1 MEYIKIAK
9 VSNVVLHRRG
19 TATQGT
25 LHLTTHHLIFESPQ
39 LSTEFWFPYP
49 LIYGV
54 HKNPGSTLLSKLTS
68 TNQIQLEGT
77 DSQNYKLYQG
87 KDLWSFVNIKVIG
100 KDYAVF
106 SLDFGG
112 DLHLQARKVYD
123 SILNLTVLSNITQLY
138 AFIYISNNLERKL
151 PSPDSWNIYDP
162 IKEFRRQG
170 LDSKDETCPWRLSTV
185 NEHYEFCPTYPSKLF
200 VPRSTSD
207 ILLKHASKFRSQKR
221 IPVLTYHHKAT
232 DCNILRSS
240 QPLLGLINQ
249 RSIQDEKLVWES
261 FNSFCNK
268 DIKRTKHVIVDA
280 RPRTNA
286 LAQMALGGGT
296 ENMDNYNFFL
306 ADNNMGVDKSLK
318 LPTVT
323 RLFLG
328 IDNIHIVSNTA
339 AYMTEFICQAGDLNL
354 PLEQNLIRSQ
364 KFSNWL
370 KLNTLILKSVD
381 MLLKSIIFN
390 HSNVLVHCSDGW
402 DRTSQVVSLLEICLD
417 PFYRTFEGFM
427 ILVEKDWCSF
437 GHRFLERSGHL
448 NSDIRFHD
456 NTMHSNFN
464 DVDTNGDDLDIGVNT
479 QDDYAEDDEGG
490 EDETNLINLSR
501 ISKKFNENFKLNKKS
516 LKFVSPVFQQF
527 LDCVYQLLTQN
538 PDLFE
543 FNERF
548 LRRLV
553 YHLYS
558 CQYGTFLSNSEKEK
572 FQQNLPNKTKSVWD
586 YFRSRRKQFINPNF
600 IQRKR
605 SGMNEHDQNLEEEE
619 KVEWISPD
627 LKKVQWWWQLY
638 GRKDSEMNDELRH
651 KRDSVPIS
659 VDKKSK
665 EHSNSDG
672 GKGLNLSIFGFDMF
686 NRK

>member
-19 TATQGT
+19 TATEGT

-77 DSQNYKLYQG
+77 DSQNYRLYQG
-87 KDLWSFVNIKVIG
+87 KDLWSFVNIKIIG
-100 KDYAVF
+100 KDYVVF
-106 SLDFGG
+106 SLDFGS
-112 DLHLQARKVYD
+112 DLHLQARKVYE
-123 SILNLTVLSNITQLY
+123 SILNLTVVGNINKLY
-138 AFIYISNNLERKL
+138 AFIYMSNNLERKL
-151 PSPDSWNIYDP
+151 SAPNSWQIYDP
-162 IKEFRRQG
+162 VREFQRQG
-170 LDSKDETCPWRLSTV
+170 LDDNDESCPWRLSRI
-185 NEHYEFCPTYPSKLF
+185 NEEYEFCSTYPSQLF

-240 QPLLGLINQ
+240 QPLPGLINQ
-249 RSIQDEKLVWES
+249 RSIQDEKLVWECFSS
-261 FNSFCNK
+261 FFSK

-296 ENMDNYNFFL
+296 ENMDNYNFLL
-306 ADNNMGVDKSLK
+306 ADSNLGVDKNIK

-339 AYMTEFICQAGDLNL
+339 AYMTEIICQAGDLNL
-354 PLEQNLIRSQ
+354 PLEQNLIKSQ

-381 MLLKSIIFN
+381 MLLKSMIFN

-417 PFYRTFEGFM
+417 PFYRTYEGFM

-448 NSDIRFHD
+448 NSDVRFHD
-456 NTMHSNFN
+456 NTMHSLFN
-464 DVDTNGDDLDIGVNT
+464 DGDTNGDSFDMD
-479 QDDYAEDDEGG
+479 QDDYGEDDGEDDE
-490 EDETNLINLSR
+490 DTNLLNLSK

-558 CQYGTFLSNSEKEK
+558 CQYGTFLSNNEKEK
-572 FQQNLPNKTKSVWD
+572 FQQDLPNKTKSVWD
-586 YFRSRRKQFINPNF
+586 YFRSRRKQFMNPNF
-600 IQRKR
+600 VQRDNSVRDDK
-605 SGMNEHDQNLEEEE
+605 EVAEDD

-627 LKKVQWWWQLY
+627 LKKIQWWWQLY
-638 GRKDSEMNDELRH
+638 GKKDSEMNDELRH
-651 KRDSVPIS
+651 KRGPSSLPM
-659 VDKKSK
+659 DKNSK
-665 EHSNSDG
+665 EHCNSDG
-672 GKGLNLSIFGFDMF
+672 SKGLNLSIFGFDMF

>member
-1 MEYIKIAK
+1 M
-9 VSNVVLHRRG
+9 
-19 TATQGT
+19 
-25 LHLTTHHLIFESPQ
+25 
-39 LSTEFWFPYP
+39 
-49 LIYGV
+49 
-54 HKNPGSTLLSKLTS
+54 
-68 TNQIQLEGT
+68 
-77 DSQNYKLYQG
+77 
-87 KDLWSFVNIKVIG
+87 
-100 KDYAVF
+100 
-106 SLDFGG
+106 
-112 DLHLQARKVYD
+112 
-123 SILNLTVLSNITQLY
+123 
-138 AFIYISNNLERKL
+138 
-151 PSPDSWNIYDP
+151 
-162 IKEFRRQG
+162 
-170 LDSKDETCPWRLSTV
+170 
-185 NEHYEFCPTYPSKLF
+185 
-200 VPRSTSD
+200 
-207 ILLKHASKFRSQKR
+207 
-221 IPVLTYHHKAT
+221 
-232 DCNILRSS
+232 
-240 QPLLGLINQ
+240 
-249 RSIQDEKLVWES
+249 
-261 FNSFCNK
+261 
-268 DIKRTKHVIVDA
+268 IVDA

-306 ADNNMGVDKSLK
+306 ADNNLGVDKNIK

-339 AYMTEFICQAGDLNL
+339 AYMTEIICQAGDLNL
-354 PLEQNLIRSQ
+354 PLEQNLIKSQ

-381 MLLKSIIFN
+381 MLLKSMIFN
-390 HSNVLVHCSDGW
+390 HSNVLIHCSDGW

-417 PFYRTFEGFM
+417 PFYRTYEGFM

-448 NSDIRFHD
+448 NSDVRFHD
-456 NTMHSNFN
+456 NTMHSLFN
-464 DVDTNGDDLDIGVNT
+464 DGDTNGDSFDMD
-479 QDDYAEDDEGG
+479 QDDYGEDDGEDDE
-490 EDETNLINLSR
+490 DTNLLNLSK

-558 CQYGTFLSNSEKEK
+558 CQYGTFLSNNEKEK
-572 FQQNLPNKTKSVWD
+572 FQQDLPNKTRSVWD

-600 IQRKR
+600 VQRDTSVK
-605 SGMNEHDQNLEEEE
+605 EDKEVAEDE

-627 LKKVQWWWQLY
+627 LKKIQWWWQLY
-638 GRKDSEMNDELRH
+638 GKKDSEMNDELRH
-651 KRDSVPIS
+651 KRGPSS
-659 VDKKSK
+659 LQMDKRSK
-665 EHSNSDG
+665 EHCNSDG
-672 GKGLNLSIFGFDMF
+672 SKGLNLSIFGFDMF

>member
-19 TATQGT
+19 TATEGT

-77 DSQNYKLYQG
+77 DSQNYRLYQG
-87 KDLWSFVNIKVIG
+87 KDLWSFVNIKIIG
-100 KDYAVF
+100 KDYVVF
-106 SLDFGG
+106 SLDFGS
-112 DLHLQARKVYD
+112 DLHLQARKVYE
-123 SILNLTVLSNITQLY
+123 SILNLTVVGNINKLY
-138 AFIYISNNLERKL
+138 AFIYMSNNLERKL
-151 PSPDSWNIYDP
+151 PAPNSWEIYDP
-162 IKEFRRQG
+162 VREFQRQG
-170 LDSKDETCPWRLSTV
+170 LDHNDESCPWRLSMI
-185 NEHYEFCPTYPSKLF
+185 NEQYEFCPTYPSQLF

-207 ILLKHASKFRSQKR
+207 TLLQHASKFRSQKR

-240 QPLLGLINQ
+240 QPLPGLINQ
-249 RSIQDEKLVWES
+249 RSIQDEKLVWECFSS
-261 FNSFCNK
+261 FFNT

-306 ADNNMGVDKSLK
+306 ADSNLGVDNNIK

-339 AYMTEFICQAGDLNL
+339 AYMTEIICQAGDLNL
-354 PLEQNLIRSQ
+354 PLEQNLIKSQ
-364 KFSNWL
+364 KFTNWL

-381 MLLKSIIFN
+381 MLLKSMIFN

-402 DRTSQVVSLLEICLD
+402 DRTSQVVSLLEMCLD
-417 PFYRTFEGFM
+417 PFYRTYEGFM

-448 NSDIRFHD
+448 NSDVRFHD
-456 NTMHSNFN
+456 NTMHSLFN
-464 DVDTNGDDLDIGVNT
+464 DGDTNGDSFDMD
-479 QDDYAEDDEGG
+479 QDDYGEDDGG
-490 EDETNLINLSR
+490 DDEDTNLINISK
-501 ISKKFNENFKLNKKS
+501 ISKKFNNNFKLNKKS

-548 LRRLV
+548 LRRLI

-558 CQYGTFLSNSEKEK
+558 CQYGTFLSNNEKEK
-572 FQQNLPNKTKSVWD
+572 FQQDLPNKTKSVWD
-586 YFRSRRKQFINPNF
+586 YFRSRKKQFINPNF
-600 IQRKR
+600 VQRDNSVK
-605 SGMNEHDQNLEEEE
+605 DDEEVAEDE

-627 LKKVQWWWQLY
+627 LKKIQWWWQLY
-638 GRKDSEMNDELRH
+638 GKKDSEMNDELRH
-651 KRDSVPIS
+651 KKGSSSLPM
-659 VDKKSK
+659 DKNTK
-665 EHSNSDG
+665 EHCNSDG
-672 GKGLNLSIFGFDMF
+672 SKGLNLSIFGFDMF